1 MFSASSPRKNK
12 DAVFQASE
20 MKNPLKLMVSEG
32 PILEILVSIASS
44 VVGTRGFE
52 PRTPTVSG

>member
-20 MKNPLKLMVSEG
+20 MKNPLKVMLSEG
-32 PILEILVSIASS
+32 HILKTLISVAFIL
-44 VVGTRGFE
+44 VGTRGFE